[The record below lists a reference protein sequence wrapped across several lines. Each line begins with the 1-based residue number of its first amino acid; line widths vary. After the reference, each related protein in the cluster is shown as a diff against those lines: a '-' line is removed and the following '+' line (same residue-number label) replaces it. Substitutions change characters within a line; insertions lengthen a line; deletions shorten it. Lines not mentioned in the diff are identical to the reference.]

1 MPVLLFA
8 LITTTLCGLLF
19 GLAPAWQA
27 SRVDLNETL
36 KQSGR
41 TSVAGGRRRLRQSLV
56 VVELALAVT
65 SLAGAGLA
73 IHSFSNRTR
82 VDLGI
87 RTEHTLTFSL
97 PVTRE
102 QLNSRERIEGFY
114 GSCWSVS
121 ARCPA

>member
-1 MPVLLFA
+1 MAGQP
-8 LITTTLCGLLF
+8 
-19 GLAPAWQA
+19 
-27 SRVDLNETL
+27 VDLNEVL

-41 TSVAGGRRRLRQSLV
+41 TSPGSGRRRLRQGLV

-65 SLAGAGLA
+65 CLAGAGLA
-73 IHSFSNRTR
+73 IYSFWSRTQ

-102 QLNSRERIEGFY
+102 QLNTREGR
-114 GSCWSVS
+114 WVLPPAARSVAHR
-121 ARCPA
+121 ARRD